1 MRWIACFVAEVHRI
15 LCRGGFFTYPKDDKN
30 PDRPGKLRLMYEANP
45 MSFLIEQ
52 AGGKATNG
60 FRRIME
66 IQLRRSTSVLPCS
79 LAPLKKWITSPACT
93 RIRSQGVIPETVF
106 ADKRKPR

>member
-1 MRWIACFVAEVHRI
+1 MPRR
-15 LCRGGFFTYPKDDKN
+15 FFTYPKDDKN

-66 IQLRRSTSVLPCS
+66 IQPEKIHQRVAVF
-79 LAPLKKWITSPACT
+79 LAPLKKWITHPSA
-93 RIRSQGVIPETVF
+93 QGSGLTE
-106 ADKRKPR
+106 

>member
-1 MRWIACFVAEVHRI
+1 
-15 LCRGGFFTYPKDDKN
+15 
-30 PDRPGKLRLMYEANP
+30 MYEANP

-66 IQLRRSTSVLPCS
+66 IQPEKIHQRVAVFLGAAEEVDY
-79 LAPLKKWITSPACT
+79 ITRLHQESGLT
-93 RIRSQGVIPETVF
+93 E
-106 ADKRKPR
+106 

>member
-1 MRWIACFVAEVHRI
+1 
-15 LCRGGFFTYPKDDKN
+15 
-30 PDRPGKLRLMYEANP
+30 

-66 IQLRRSTSVLPCS
+66 IQPEKIHQRVAVFLGAAEEVDYITRLHQESG
-79 LAPLKKWITSPACT
+79 LK
-93 RIRSQGVIPETVF
+93 E
-106 ADKRKPR
+106 